1 MRSTRRSGG
10 AASLLAAALMV
21 AASACGADSA
31 DQTDSSEGTRPPP
44 ADTSL
49 PATTQATPA
58 TTDAPEPTTDAP
70 EPAPVMEAAAVTIS
84 APFDGMVDVP
94 EPFSP
99 RWLVPWDDGFLA
111 VGLRYPPRP
120 LPDELPAEIA
130 ELFPPEV
137 VELFPDGLPADQQQA
152 MDILNEAGLL
162 DVVMN
167 ILNEHPEAM
176 DAFQSMP
183 LPDTELLATWSTNGD
198 AWTPTELS
206 LPAPIGD
213 VARVAFSDDR
223 LTIAGSTLPAGDDA
237 WTVTVSSTTDL
248 QDWETASFSV
258 AKPEEMSETEEF
270 WVAPITVA
278 ANAEHWVVRI
288 LAQDSNELWSGA
300 WGGEP
305 TMSDARPTSWTL
317 LATSEG
323 FLDLDPGVAF
333 SPDGAT
339 WTEAT
344 GPVASFN
351 IQAAVPFGDDVLAI
365 ARTGNGSP
373 PILLLD
379 ATGALITE
387 VDAPELDDGFS
398 VWGPVS
404 SPAMILMSQSS
415 DPEEESGAW
424 LLATTDA
431 QTWLLEELTDFEPNL
446 WRPPDLA
453 ASNGTIVLVGTPG
466 QEPEAAVWQ
475 RFTMPG

>member
-49 PATTQATPA
+49 PATTPVTPA
-58 TTDAPEPTTDAP
+58 TTDAPEPAL
-70 EPAPVMEAAAVTIS
+70 VMEAAAVTIS

-111 VGLRYPPRP
+111 VGLRYPPPP

-176 DAFQSMP
+176 DAVQSMP

-198 AWTPTELS
+198 AWTPVELS
-206 LPAPIGD
+206 LPAPIGE
-213 VARVAFSDDR
+213 VAQVTAADDR
-223 LTIAGSTLPAGDDA
+223 LTIAGSTLSADEGDG
-237 WTVTVSSTTDL
+237 WIVTISSTTDL
-248 QDWETASFSV
+248 QDWDTASFPV
-258 AKPEEMSETEEF
+258 ARPEEMSEAAEF
-270 WVAPITVA
+270 WVTPIAVA

-288 LAQDSNELWSGA
+288 LVQDANELWSGA
-300 WGGEP
+300 WDGEP

-339 WTEAT
+339 WTEAP

-351 IQAAVPFGDDVLAI
+351 IQGAAPFGDGVLAMT
-365 ARTGNGSP
+365 RSGNGSSQ
-373 PILLLD
+373 ILLLD

-387 VDAPELDDGFS
+387 VDAPEFDDGFS
-398 VWGPVS
+398 VWSEVS
-404 SPAMILMSQSS
+404 SPAMILMPQSS

-431 QTWLLEELTDFEPNL
+431 RTWLFEELTDFDPNL

-466 QEPEAAVWQ
+466 SDPEAAVWQ

>member
-1 MRSTRRSGG
+1 MRSTKRSR
-10 AASLLAAALMV
+10 AAVGLLAAALLIS
-21 AASACGADSA
+21 ASACGTDSA
-31 DQTDSSEGTRPPP
+31 DQTDSSEETRPAP
-44 ADTSL
+44 ADTPL
-49 PATTQATPA
+49 PDTTAATTPATPA
-58 TTDAPEPTTDAP
+58 TTEAP

-111 VGLRYPPRP
+111 VGLRYPPRL

-167 ILNEHPEAM
+167 VLNEHPEAM
-176 DAFQSMP
+176 DAVESMP
-183 LPDTELLATWSTNGD
+183 VPGPELLASWSTDGD
-198 AWTPTELS
+198 TWTPVELS

-213 VARVAFSDDR
+213 VARVTAFDDR
-223 LTIAGSTLPAGDDA
+223 LTIAGSTRSADESDG
-237 WTVTVSSTTDL
+237 WTVTISSTTDL
-248 QDWETASFSV
+248 QDWDTASFAV
-258 AKPEEMSETEEF
+258 ARPEEMSETEEF
-270 WVAPITVA
+270 WVTPITVA

-288 LAQDSNELWSGA
+288 LVQDSNELWSAA
-300 WGGEP
+300 WDGEP
-305 TMSDARPTSWTL
+305 TMSDARPTSRTL

-323 FLDLDPGVAF
+323 FLDLGPGVAF
-333 SPDGAT
+333 SPDGVT
-339 WTEAT
+339 WTETPEPSANF
-344 GPVASFN
+344 S
-351 IQAAVPFGDDVLAI
+351 IQAAAPFGDDVLAMT
-365 ARTGNGSP
+365 RSGDGSS

-387 VDAPELDDGFS
+387 VDAPEFDDGFS

-404 SPAMILMSQSS
+404 SPAMVLMPQSS
-415 DPEEESGAW
+415 DPEEEPTAW

-431 QTWLLEELTDFEPNL
+431 QTWLLEELTDFEPNM

-466 QEPEAAVWQ
+466 SEPEVSVWQ

>member
-1 MRSTRRSGG
+1 MPSIRRSRAAGG
-10 AASLLAAALMV
+10 LLAAALLI
-21 AASACGADSA
+21 AASGCGADGPEDLTLPPATDRADVTGPTEPAPPTTTPTEEVDSA
-31 DQTDSSEGTRPPP
+31 PTDSPQMAES
-44 ADTSL
+44 A
-49 PATTQATPA
+49 ATPA
-58 TTDAPEPTTDAP
+58 N
-70 EPAPVMEAAAVTIS
+70 
-84 APFDGMVDVP
+84 APFDTSMDDPDFVP
-94 EPFSP
+94 VQ
-99 RWLVPWDDGFLA
+99 WLVPWDDGFLA
-111 VGLRYPPRP
+111 VGVRHPPQP
-120 LPDELPAEIA
+120 LPDQLPPEIA

-137 VELFPDGLPADQQQA
+137 VALFPDGLPPTQQEA
-152 MDILNEAGLL
+152 MTMLEEEGLFDAVM
-162 DVVMN
+162 DV
-167 ILNEHPEAM
+167 LNEHPEAM
-176 DAFQSMP
+176 DAVQSMP

-206 LPAPIGD
+206 LPAPVGD

-223 LTIAGSTLPAGDDA
+223 LTVAGSILPAGDDA

-258 AKPEEMSETEEF
+258 AKPEEMSEVEEF

-305 TMSDARPTSWTL
+305 TMTDARPTSWTL

-339 WTEAT
+339 WTEVP

-351 IQAAVPFGDDVLAI
+351 IQAAVPFGDDVLAMT
-365 ARTGNGSP
+365 RSGDGSS

-466 QEPEAAVWQ
+466 QEPGADVWQ
-475 RFTMPG
+475 RFTIPG